1 MEEVKENKSV
11 VTSYR
16 LAQDTKDKLKK
27 QLDDMGM
34 TQEQYFNK
42 VVSIMELE
50 NVKQNNIFAVNA
62 TELQDLTQRI
72 YNLFIGLCDQGNSF
86 LSNKDTELE
95 ELKVKYKDML
105 FNKDNKITQLK
116 DELQQVYNNLNI
128 IQSENDNDKIELDKV
143 KLEYDNQLE
152 QLESNLKDK
161 SLIVEEYTSK
171 NNNLLKDLKEH
182 EKYKIDLEEHKKL
195 LSDAQ
200 LRELNLKNDLDANN
214 KEVQKLNN
222 DIEVLKQESQ
232 KELEQ
237 LKKELIFEKNKAILE
252 LKQEHQKAQEELNA
266 KYNKEI
272 NEYQIKYKQL
282 LQELEQTKKVTH
294 KKTTGEGTAKGAK

>member
-128 IQSENDNDKIELDKV
+128 IQSENDNNKIELDKV